1 MYPRIQA
8 NFACIYNWKWEFTHL
23 QGGHG
28 CKKKYEPGN
37 KNKSDNNKE
46 QKKNNIDHLQISSK

>member
-1 MYPRIQA
+1 MDV
-8 NFACIYNWKWEFTHL
+8 
-23 QGGHG
+23 
-28 CKKKYEPGN
+28 KKYEPGN